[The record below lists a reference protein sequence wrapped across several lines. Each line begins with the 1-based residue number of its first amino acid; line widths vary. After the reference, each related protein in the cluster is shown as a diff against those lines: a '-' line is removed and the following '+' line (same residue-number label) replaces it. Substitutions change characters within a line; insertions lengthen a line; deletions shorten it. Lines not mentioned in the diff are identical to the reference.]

1 MSAFDRNRPDQS
13 YLMLTTQG
21 GNRPRFMGKRKYNK
35 TGRFKGKSKGKI
47 ANVVKS
53 VLNKNV
59 EFKHY
64 TLITQTFL
72 LSSAIGQFNLLTG
85 IEEGND
91 VADRQGRQIIVR
103 SIQMYGVFYRAD
115 TTNICR
121 LALVQE
127 IENSASLGSDLWVTP
142 SVNSLRKN
150 ETLGKYR
157 VLWDK
162 RINMDTETS
171 QTLFKSFTKMNIKVK
186 YNAVDGAPI
195 KNNIFLVGLSDSTA
209 ATHPFIS
216 FDVRVYYTDM

>member
-1 MSAFDRNRPDQS
+1 MDNSWMQ
-13 YLMLTTQG
+13 LTTRG
-21 GNRPRFMGKRKYNK
+21 GNRPSNAQPRLYRKSGKYKGRYRRLKANK
-35 TGRFKGKSKGKI
+35 SNRAITK
-47 ANVVKS
+47 VVS
-53 VLNKNV
+53 NVLNRNV

-64 TLITQTFL
+64 TLVTQTLL

-103 SIQMYGVFYRAD
+103 SIQMYGVFYKAD
-115 TTNICR
+115 TTNIMR
-121 LALVQE
+121 LCLVQE
-127 IENSASLGSDLWVTP
+127 LENSASLGSDLWVTP

-157 VLWDK
+157 VIWEK
-162 RINMDTETS
+162 RVNIDEDHN
-171 QTLFKSFTKMNIKVK
+171 QYLFKSFTKLNVKVK
-186 YNAVDGAPI
+186 YNATNGAPI

-216 FDVRVYYTDM
+216 FDIRVYYTDM